1 MIDEVKFKEFEAM
14 LIESL
19 SKIEGWESMT
29 NDIEIYQKIKSLV
42 IGSFECTLSIMPPQ
56 VKANVEVSMSKL
68 TKTGCLF
75 EFEDLENFLKFSQ
88 ILSTSLLSNL
98 DDKKIQ
104 DYAAPHK
111 VVGVLDG
118 VLRLNEEG
126 TYNENNIASMGAAF
140 NLGLFKLKA
149 QIENTDWKKGWISS

>member
-56 VKANVEVSMSKL
+56 VKANVVVSMDKL
-68 TKTGCLF
+68 LKTGYLF
-75 EFEDLENFLKFSQ
+75 EFEDLEDFLKFSQ

-111 VVGVLDG
+111 IVGILDKI
-118 VLRLNEEG
+118 LRLNEDGE
-126 TYNENNIASMGAAF
+126 YDENNIALMGAAF
-140 NLGLFKLKA
+140 NLGLFNLKA
-149 QIENTDWKKGWISS
+149 QIENTDWKKGWTSC